1 MIKVELDGPSRAR
14 MMRTIQRY
22 SELAHKGIE
31 EGAKEIAKS
40 SARRLANNVQPFGLS
55 AAKGA
60 KLEKSIGMQV
70 DAVFLGVNL
79 GAFPASTDIA
89 AAHMAARRNGKVPY
103 RQFRKERGKP
113 WLNLISMG
121 KKEEYKRKIVKKS
134 GRAKAAWVTASNAMN
149 IGKLSG
155 IPRWISRHVGGS
167 WGRVEYS
174 GKGRNFMV
182 TLINRTP
189 YIRSIQ
195 PDKTIKLSLKQ
206 GMINGYKRMEIIIR
220 KKTAKLK

>member
-1 MIKVELDGPSRAR
+1 ML
-14 MMRTIQRY
+14 RTIQRY
-22 SELAHKGIE
+22 SELTHKGIE
-31 EGAKEIAKS
+31 EGVKEIAKS
-40 SARRLANNVQPFGLS
+40 SAKRLAITVQPYGLS
-55 AAKGA
+55 SKKGE

-89 AAHMAARRNGKVPY
+89 AAHLAARRNGKVPY

-113 WLNLISMG
+113 WLDLISMG
-121 KKEEYKRKIVKKS
+121 KKEEYKRKIVKKA
-134 GRAKAAWVTASNAMN
+134 GRAKAAWVTAANAMG

-155 IPRWISRHVGGS
+155 IPQWIRRHVGGS
-167 WGRVEYS
+167 WGRVSYS

-182 TLINRTP
+182 TLSNMTP

-195 PDKTIKLSLKQ
+195 PDKTVKNALKQ
-206 GMINGYKRMEIIIR
+206 GMVNGYKRMETIIK